1 MLVYC
6 ATMSAVAYRVAIPEP
21 KSHLLHVELEVDEI
35 EGKPLTL
42 WLPAWTPG
50 SYLIREFARNVQEL
64 AARDGNGRPLRIER
78 VEKDGWRVTP
88 SGSRLRITY
97 KVYAFELSVR
107 TSHVDESHA
116 FWNGAATY
124 LTSDDWLQRP
134 TALRIEPPDGWKV
147 TVPLRGEGAVYQA
160 HDYDELCDSPVH
172 CAPDDR
178 TISFQA
184 AGVPHA
190 LTVWGHGNEDL
201 PSLAND
207 LAQIAE
213 QAAKL
218 FGGLPYDRYL
228 FLTLL
233 TDRARGGLEHKSSS
247 TLLYP
252 RSGFKPEKARGDFL
266 ILAAHELFHAWN
278 VKRLRPLALTPY
290 RYREENLTRLLWF
303 FEGCTS
309 YYELLLTV
317 RAGLMTPTR
326 FLEQWGER
334 MTQLSRTPG
343 RRLQTAEEASQ
354 AAWIKHYRPDENSV
368 NSAVSY
374 YLKGSLIALSLD
386 LELRQRGKSL
396 DQLLQR
402 LWERYGKTERGL
414 PEEALRAEAEGL
426 AGATLELFDRAVAG
440 TDDPSYD
447 ALSAVGLQARVRA
460 RESIG
465 DKGGT
470 KPRDRGELTSF
481 LGLLLKPERAPR
493 VQIQSVLSQSPA
505 ERAGLCPD
513 DELLAADGT
522 RLHHEGCQSRIEGL
536 APGARVE
543 ITYFRR
549 DELRHTVVEL
559 AERPQDTHWIERLEG
574 TTEGQR
580 SAFAAWLGQPF
591 HEPGR

>member
-1 MLVYC
+1 
-6 ATMSAVAYRVAIPEP
+6 MSSVAYRVAIPEP
-21 KSHLLHVELEVDEI
+21 KSHLLHVELEVDDLEP
-35 EGKPLTL
+35 KPLVL

-50 SYLIREFARNVQEL
+50 SYLIREFARNIQEL
-64 AARDGNGRPLRIER
+64 AAWDGDGRPLRVER
-78 VEKDGWRVTP
+78 VEKDGWRIESTSP
-88 SGSRLRITY
+88 RLRVAY

-116 FWNGAATY
+116 YWNGAATY
-124 LTSDDWLQRP
+124 LTSDTWLLRP
-134 TALRIEPPDGWKV
+134 ATLRVAPPAGWKI
-147 TVPLRGEGAVYQA
+147 TTPLKQAGELFQA
-160 HDYDELCDSPVH
+160 TDYDELCDSPVH
-172 CAPDDR
+172 CSPDDR
-178 TISFQA
+178 TVSFQA

-201 PSLAND
+201 PALATE
-207 LAQIAE
+207 LSQIAE

-233 TDRARGGLEHKSSS
+233 TDRGRGGLEHRNCS

-252 RSGFKPEKARGDFL
+252 RSAFKPDKARQDFL
-266 ILAAHELFHAWN
+266 VLAAHELFHAWN

-317 RAGLMTPTR
+317 RAGLMTPAR

-343 RRLQTAEEASQ
+343 RRFQTAEEASL

-368 NSAVSY
+368 NSSVSY
-374 YLKGSLIALSLD
+374 YLKGSLVALALD
-386 LELRQRGKSL
+386 LELRRRGKSL

-402 LWERYGKTERGL
+402 LWERYGKSERGL
-414 PEEALRAEAEGL
+414 PEPALRAEAEEL
-426 AGATLELFDRAVAG
+426 AGAKLELFDRAVSG

-447 ALSAVGLQARVRA
+447 ALSTVGLRARPRA
-460 RESIG
+460 RESSG
-465 DKGGT
+465 DKGGS
-470 KPRDRGELTSF
+470 KPRERVELISY
-481 LGLLLKPERAPR
+481 LGLLLKPDRAPR
-493 VQIQSVLSQSPA
+493 LHIQSVLSGSPA

-522 RLHHEGCQSRIEGL
+522 RLHPESWQPRVEGL
-536 APGARVE
+536 APGTQVE
-543 ITYFRR
+543 LAYFRR
-549 DELRHTVVEL
+549 DELRRTVVEL
-559 AERPQDTHWIERLEG
+559 AERPQDTWWIERVEG
-574 TTEGQR
+574 ATDAQR
-580 SAFAAWLGQPF
+580 VAFADWLGHPF
-591 HEPGR
+591 QLPHEGGR

>member
-1 MLVYC
+1 
-6 ATMSAVAYRVAIPEP
+6 MSSVAYRVAIPEP
-21 KSHLLHVELEVDEI
+21 KSHLLHVELQVDGVEP
-35 EGKPLTL
+35 KPLVV

-64 AARDGNGRPLRIER
+64 AAWDGEGRALRVER
-78 VEKDGWRVTP
+78 VEKDAWRVETR
-88 SGSRLRITY
+88 GSSLRIAY

-116 FWNGAATY
+116 YWNGAATF
-124 LTSDDWLQRP
+124 LTSDSWLLRP
-134 TALRIEPPDGWKV
+134 ATLRVVPPLGWRV
-147 TVPLRGEGAVYQA
+147 TTPLLREGGEGEVFRAV
-160 HDYDELCDSPVH
+160 DYDELCDSPVH

-178 TISFQA
+178 TVSFQA
-184 AGVPHA
+184 GGVLHS

-201 PSLAND
+201 PSLANE
-207 LAQIAE
+207 LSQIAE

-233 TDRARGGLEHKSSS
+233 TDRGRGGLEHRNCS

-252 RSGFKPEKARGDFL
+252 RSGFKPEKARQDFL

-317 RAGLMTPTR
+317 RAGLMTPSR

-343 RRLQTAEEASQ
+343 RRLQTAEEASL

-368 NSAVSY
+368 NSSVSY
-374 YLKGSLIALSLD
+374 YLKGALIALALD

-396 DQLLQR
+396 DELLRR
-402 LWERYGKTERGL
+402 LWERYGKADRGL
-414 PEEALRAEAEGL
+414 PEHALRAEAEEL
-426 AGATLELFDRAVAG
+426 AGGKLELFDRSVSG
-440 TDDPSYD
+440 TDDPGYD
-447 ALSAVGLQARVRA
+447 ALASMGLRARTRA
-460 RESIG
+460 RESSA
-465 DKGGT
+465 DKGGS
-470 KPRDRGELTSF
+470 KPRERGELTSF
-481 LGLLLKPERAPR
+481 LGLVLKPDRAPR
-493 VQIQSVLSQSPA
+493 LHIQSVLSGSPA
-505 ERAGLCPD
+505 ELAGLCPE

-522 RLHHEGCQSRIEGL
+522 RLQSDSWQSRLEGL
-536 APGARVE
+536 APGTRVE
-543 ITYFRR
+543 LVYFRR
-549 DELRHTVVEL
+549 DELRRTVAEL
-559 AERPQDTHWIERLEG
+559 VERPQDTWWIERVEG
-574 TTEGQR
+574 ASDGQR
-580 SAFAAWLGQPF
+580 EAFAAWLGQPF
-591 HEPGR
+591 PETR